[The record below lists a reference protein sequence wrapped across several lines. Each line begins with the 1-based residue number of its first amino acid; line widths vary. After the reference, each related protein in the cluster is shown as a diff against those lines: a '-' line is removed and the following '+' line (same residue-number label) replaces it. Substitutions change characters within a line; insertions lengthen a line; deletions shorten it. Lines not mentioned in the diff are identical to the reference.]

1 IAGQQHLTAEAG
13 NRTITLADHAGTLE
27 DLLLMPELSAVLHA
41 GSDITAIRR
50 TLAKRQGKRVPV
62 IDPACHPE
70 LLFGEKVVS
79 EDTTASGGNA
89 SLLASVG

>member
-1 IAGQQHLTAEAG
+1 MSQI
-13 NRTITLADHAGTLE
+13 RKTLASR
-27 DLLLMPELSAVLHA
+27 P
-41 GSDITAIRR
+41 
-50 TLAKRQGKRVPV
+50 GKRVLV

>member
-1 IAGQQHLTAEAG
+1 
-13 NRTITLADHAGTLE
+13 
-27 DLLLMPELSAVLHA
+27 MLHA
-41 GSDITAIRR
+41 GSDIATIRQ
-50 TLAKRQGKRVPV
+50 TLASRPGKRVLV
-62 IDPACHPE
+62 INPACHPE